1 MAPPKVTLYVRDD
14 QLWHRAR
21 DLAGPGGLS
30 ALVDQCLR
38 DFLDRE
44 DAASLSRPSVL
55 ERARRLRQEAEAL
68 VRALESEVQLPPNRP
83 KRRRPAHRPSGR

>member
-14 QLWHRAR
+14 QLWQRAR

-68 VRALESEVQLPPNRP
+68 VRALEPEVRLPPNRS
-83 KRRRPAHRPSGR
+83 KRGRPAHRPSGR